1 MIDSKKALWYKS
13 SGPAAIG
20 LAVRGGNWQAWS
32 GTDQEENFEQNCLDP
47 KKKNKLKMLGFLEP
61 NCITYIFNHQG
72 FRCDEF
78 DDRPAGL
85 ALGCSFTEGVGIPV
99 DDTWPAVLSGL
110 IGQHIWNLGIGGG
123 AMDTCFRM
131 LDHYIDVLNPKFV
144 VLCQPPAQRFE
155 LFDRYNNSR
164 VFIANHFPPFTE
176 IYKTFAEEWMA
187 NDVNTETN
195 SRRNLL
201 AMQFRCQKR
210 NIPFFT
216 FPNHPD
222 LRKDSF
228 GRDLVHPGVE
238 SNHLFAHKIYKKI
251 KDTVCPTQELL

>member
-99 DDTWPAVLSGL
+99 DDTWPAVLSDL
-110 IGQHIWNLGIGGG
+110 IGQHIWNLGIGGS
-123 AMDTCFRM
+123 AMDPCFRM

-164 VFIANHFPPFTE
+164 VFIANHLNAET
-176 IYKTFAEEWMA
+176 YKTFAEEWMA
-187 NDVNTETN
+187 NDINTSTN
-195 SRRNLL
+195 QRRNLL
-201 AMQFRCQKR
+201 AMKLRCMEK
-210 NIPFFT
+210 NIPFFE
-216 FPNHPD
+216 FYSLID
-222 LRKDSF
+222 LDRDSK
-228 GRDLVHPGVE
+228 GRDLEHPGVE
-238 SNHLFAHKIYKKI
+238 ANHLFAHKIYKKI
-251 KDTVCPTQELL
+251 KDTVCTTQELS

>member
-1 MIDSKKALWYKS
+1 MIDSKKTLWYKL

-20 LAVRGGNWQAWS
+20 LAFRGGNWQAWS